1 MGVRVGDIAPDF
13 KLESQTG
20 GEVSLSQFRGNKN
33 VVLYFY
39 PKDETPG
46 CVKEA
51 CTFRDSYK
59 VFKEA
64 GAEVIGVSS
73 DSTDSHRKFADHHR
87 LSFLLLS
94 DTKGRLKKEYGVHS
108 TLGLFPG
115 RVTYVI
121 DKEGKVRHIFSS
133 QMHPERH
140 VDEARKVLEKI
151 EGIRR
156 EDEGASPALG

>member
-20 GEVSLSQFRGNKN
+20 EEVSLSEFRGSKN

-46 CVKEA
+46 CVREA
-51 CTFRDSYK
+51 CTFRDSYE

-73 DSTDSHRKFADHHR
+73 DSTDSHRKFADHHG
-87 LSFLLLS
+87 LSFFLLS
-94 DTKGRLKKEYGVHS
+94 DVKGKLKKEYGVHS

-121 DKEGKVRHIFSS
+121 DKEGRVRHIFNS